1 MEVFIQQ
8 TINGLALGG
17 MYAMLA
23 LGLAMVFSILRMI
36 NFAHG
41 ELMTAAGYG
50 VYFALGSG
58 IALLPAVLFAILCSI
73 ALSLLIERLAFR
85 PYRNVSGAILL
96 ITSFA
101 VSAVIQ
107 IILLNLFSPR
117 PKAIALPAFFSQAL
131 QVGPV
136 AVGNIQLVS
145 IGVTIAVLALLA
157 GFLRTSLTGLSM
169 RAAAENFDVARLMG
183 VRANRVI
190 LLAFAISGALAGIS
204 GLLWVAQ
211 RSSVDPMMGFTPV
224 LKAFIAVILGGLGG
238 LSSAVIGGVVL
249 GLIEVYLSAY
259 LPEVWQPFRDALS
272 LLLIV
277 IVLLRWPGGLETVLQ
292 RSRR

>member
-1 MEVFIQQ
+1 
-8 TINGLALGG
+8 
-17 MYAMLA
+17 
-23 LGLAMVFSILRMI
+23 
-36 NFAHG
+36 
-41 ELMTAAGYG
+41 
-50 VYFALGSG
+50 
-58 IALLPAVLFAILCSI
+58 
-73 ALSLLIERLAFR
+73 
-85 PYRNVSGAILL
+85 
-96 ITSFA
+96 
-101 VSAVIQ
+101 
-107 IILLNLFSPR
+107 
-117 PKAIALPAFFSQAL
+117 
-131 QVGPV
+131 
-136 AVGNIQLVS
+136 
-145 IGVTIAVLALLA
+145 
-157 GFLRTSLTGLSM
+157 M